1 MCGIFGAVSSKNI
14 QGVLVDGLIKLEYR
28 GYDSAGLSVNSND
41 NSLKRLRCVGK
52 VKELKKLLS
61 KSKISGN
68 LFGFNSTIIENDS
81 GLRSLYILDWNA
93 FSNNSSNV
101 DVSNNNDSTF
111 FPNRAF
117 SLARDLVVSILA
129 SLAIKPLK

>member
-61 KSKISGN
+61 KSKISGRCGIAHTRWATHGIPN
-68 LFGFNSTIIENDS
+68 VKNSHPHNYGNISIVHNGIIENFDELKLSLTKSGHKFSSEKDS
-81 GLRSLYILDWNA
+81 RGNLK
-93 FSNNSSNV
+93 
-101 DVSNNNDSTF
+101 
-111 FPNRAF
+111 
-117 SLARDLVVSILA
+117 VV
-129 SLAIKPLK
+129 